1 MIKKSG
7 SGNESL
13 CLHLCPDDT
22 GTIIPQRD
30 AKEYAG
36 ASKLPRLL
44 TAELEAAVL
53 GQLPTMM
60 RQPVMISKIV
70 TQAPYEVTA
79 ILDDTLPDH
88 ITLLE
93 LAADPPL
100 VWVNQREQIG
110 L

>member
-1 MIKKSG
+1 MLAPLSRG
-7 SGNESL
+7 YRYY
-13 CLHLCPDDT
+13 
-22 GTIIPQRD
+22 IPQQD

-36 ASKLPRLL
+36 ASKLPRLP

-53 GQLPTMM
+53 GQLGTMM
-60 RQPVMISKIV
+60 RQPVMISEIV
-70 TQAPYEVTA
+70 TQAPYVLAA
-79 ILDDTLPDH
+79 ILDDTTLPDH

-100 VWVNQREQIG
+100 VWVNRREQVG

>member
-1 MIKKSG
+1 MLAPLSRG
-7 SGNESL
+7 YRYY
-13 CLHLCPDDT
+13 
-22 GTIIPQRD
+22 IPQRD

-36 ASKLPRLL
+36 ASKLPRLP

-53 GQLPTMM
+53 GQLRTMM

-70 TQAPYEVTA
+70 TQAPYVVAA
-79 ILDDTLPDH
+79 ILDDTLSDN

-93 LAADPPL
+93 LAADPP
-100 VWVNQREQIG
+100 WVCDNQTEQIG

>member
-1 MIKKSG
+1 VLAPLSRG
-7 SGNESL
+7 YWYY
-13 CLHLCPDDT
+13 
-22 GTIIPQRD
+22 IPQQD
-30 AKEYAG
+30 AKEYVG
-36 ASKLPRLL
+36 ASKRPRLP
-44 TAELEAAVL
+44 TAELEATML
-53 GQLPTMM
+53 SQLHTMM

-70 TQAPYEVTA
+70 TQAPYVVTA

-100 VWVNQREQIG
+100 VWGIQIEQIG